1 MRFVPSR
8 VLMAKSPIN
17 SEHDMSHRIIDIIAG
32 ARPNFMKVAPIIR
45 AIDTLA
51 SAGSDLSWRLIHTGQ
66 HYDKQ
71 MSDDFFEQLGIPQP
85 HVNLGAG
92 SGSAAEQTA
101 SIMIGYE
108 GLLRSS
114 PSDMCLV
121 VGDVTSTMA
130 CAIVAQ
136 KLQVA
141 VCHIEGGIRSGDWTM
156 PEEINRLVTDSIT
169 NHFFTTSTFANA
181 NLRASGVSDDRIH
194 FVGNTMIDTLM
205 ANIDRLRE
213 PAFWAGSGLSAGR
226 FFVVTLHRPANVD
239 SPENL
244 AGLLRAIAEGAAG
257 LPVVFPVH
265 PRTAKAMRAIG
276 ELPAGFVIVD
286 PQPYLEFNW
295 LVKNAFA
302 VITDSGG
309 VTEETTVM
317 GIPCMTLRA
326 STERPETVTVGT
338 NELIGTDPR
347 ALAPAL
353 DRLAAGNW
361 KKGSIPELW
370 DGKAAV
376 RIAATLDRIV
386 GTPSARLITGR

>member
-1 MRFVPSR
+1 
-8 VLMAKSPIN
+8 
-17 SEHDMSHRIIDIIAG
+17 
-32 ARPNFMKVAPIIR
+32 MKVAPIIR
-45 AIDTLA
+45 AIDALA
-51 SAGSDLSWRLIHTGQ
+51 RTGSGLSWRLIHTGQ
-66 HYDKQ
+66 HYDKR

-92 SGSAAEQTA
+92 SGTAAEQTSA
-101 SIMIGYE
+101 IMVGYE
-108 GLLRSS
+108 GLLLGS

-181 NLRASGVSDDRIH
+181 NLRAAGVSDDRIH

-205 ANIDRLRE
+205 ANMDRLRE
-213 PAFWAGSGLSAGR
+213 PAFWAASGLSAGR

-244 AGLLRAIAEGAAG
+244 AVLLRAIAQGAAG